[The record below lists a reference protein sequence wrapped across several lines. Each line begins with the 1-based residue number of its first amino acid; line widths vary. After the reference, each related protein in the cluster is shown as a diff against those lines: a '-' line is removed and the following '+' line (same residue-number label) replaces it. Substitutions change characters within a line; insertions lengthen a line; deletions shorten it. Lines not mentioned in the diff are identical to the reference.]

1 MLLSKSRRQEVEHD
15 FDSGSFAHF
24 SCTSA
29 RVAPPV
35 TRTPNC
41 LRMQPQPGHSQQ
53 YGQIGY
59 NEMPGSVQSGV
70 QQYHWSESNAP
81 PTQVPH
87 QMTQQTN
94 VQQVQQ
100 PYAQQL
106 YAQEMQNLQAYGQ
119 QPSYSPYG
127 QQGVQQG
134 AQQGVQQGVQQG
146 AKQGFQQSFQPGQ
159 QGIQQG
165 VQQGVQQVFQQMPGQ
180 QVVQAPAAIVGAQ
193 YCAQGEQIF
202 FVNEKW
208 ASLSRDDFSIL
219 NSQKQ
224 PVFKMDSSA
233 FSVKQKRVLKTAA
246 GKAVCSL
253 KKKVVSG
260 SVTMPPALDTLGCNV

>member
-1 MLLSKSRRQEVEHD
+1 MISIPDPLHIFPAHLHLSV
-15 FDSGSFAHF
+15 
-24 SCTSA
+24 
-29 RVAPPV
+29 PPV
-35 TRTPNC
+35 TRTPNT
-41 LRMQPQPGHSQQ
+41 LRMQPQSGHGQP
-53 YGQIGY
+53 YGQLGY
-59 NEMPGSVQSGV
+59 NEMPGSLQSGV

-81 PTQVPH
+81 PTQAPP
-87 QMTQQTN
+87 QMTQQTS
-94 VQQVQQ
+94 VQQLQQ
-100 PYAQQL
+100 PYAHQP
-106 YAQEMQNLQAYGQ
+106 YAQEMQSLQVYGQ

-134 AQQGVQQGVQQG
+134 TQQGVQQA
-146 AKQGFQQSFQPGQ
+146 AKQGYQQSIQPGQ
-159 QGIQQG
+159 QGIQHG

-193 YCAQGEQIF
+193 YCAQGEQIL

-224 PVFKMDSSA
+224 PLFKMDSSA

-253 KKKVVSG
+253 KKKVMSG
-260 SVTMPPALDTLGCNV
+260 SATMPPALDTLGCNV